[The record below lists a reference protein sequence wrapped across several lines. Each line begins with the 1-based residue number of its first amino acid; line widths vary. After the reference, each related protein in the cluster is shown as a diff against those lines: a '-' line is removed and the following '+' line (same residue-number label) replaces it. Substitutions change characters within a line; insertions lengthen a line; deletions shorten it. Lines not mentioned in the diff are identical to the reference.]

1 MLTSLYVEGDTFL
14 HRQRP
19 GAKLAL
25 ILVVGL
31 ALYLTERMTVQA
43 VAAAL
48 AGAVYFALPMTWRE
62 AIHRLKPVLFTI
74 GVLGLINAWALSPHE
89 AVVSTLRLLAVVF
102 LAAAV
107 TATTRIADFMETI
120 TWALQPAE
128 RLGIVR
134 AADVGLALGLVL
146 RFLPDIFAHYEGL
159 KEAHAAR
166 GIAFRPLRA
175 LGPLMILA
183 LKDADAIA
191 DAIDAR
197 GIRGGARPSNG
208 ERS

>member
-31 ALYLTERMTVQA
+31 ALYVTESLTVQA
-43 VAAAL
+43 VAAVIA
-48 AGAVYFALPMTWRE
+48 AAIYFSLPIPFRE
-62 AIHRLKPVLFTI
+62 AIYRLKPVLFTI
-74 GVLGLINAWALSPHE
+74 AVLGLINIWLLSPHE
-89 AVVSTLRLLAVVF
+89 ALVSTLRLLAVVF

-128 RLGIVR
+128 KLGIVR

-159 KEAHAAR
+159 KHAHAAR

-175 LGPLMILA
+175 LGPLIILT

-197 GIRGGARPSNG
+197 GIRGR
-208 ERS
+208 

>member
-25 ILVVGL
+25 ILVFGL
-31 ALYLTERMTVQA
+31 ALYFTELLAVQA
-43 VAAAL
+43 AAVAVT
-48 AGAVYFALPMTWRE
+48 GAIYFALPMPFRE
-62 AIHRLKPVLFTI
+62 AVQRLKPVLFTI
-74 GVLGLINAWALSPHE
+74 AVLAIFNGFVLSWQEAL
-89 AVVSTLRLLAVVF
+89 VSTLRLLAVVF

-120 TWALQPAE
+120 TWALRPAE

-146 RFLPDIFAHYEGL
+146 RFLPDIFGHYEAL
-159 KEAHAAR
+159 KQAHAAR

-175 LGPLMILA
+175 IGPLIILT

-197 GIRGGARPSNG
+197 GIRGR
-208 ERS
+208 

>member
-19 GAKLAL
+19 GAKLLL
-25 ILVVGL
+25 ILVFGL
-31 ALYLTERMTVQA
+31 ALYVTESLAVQA
-43 VAAAL
+43 VAMFI
-48 AGAVYFALPMTWRE
+48 AGAIYFSLPMPVRE
-62 AIHRLKPVLFTI
+62 AIYRLKPVLFTI
-74 GVLGLINAWALSPHE
+74 AVLGLINIWLLSPHE
-89 AVVSTLRLLAVVF
+89 ALVSTLRLLAVVF

-128 RLGIVR
+128 KLGIVR

-159 KEAHAAR
+159 REAHAAR

-175 LGPLMILA
+175 LGPLIILT

-197 GIRGGARPSNG
+197 GIRGR
-208 ERS
+208 

>member
-1 MLTSLYVEGDTFL
+1 MLTSLYVEGATFL
-14 HRQRP
+14 HRQRS
-19 GAKLAL
+19 GAKLLL
-25 ILVVGL
+25 ILVLGL
-31 ALYLTERMTVQA
+31 ALYFTELLAVQA
-43 VAAAL
+43 VAMII
-48 AGAVYFALPMTWRE
+48 AGAIYFSLPMTLRE
-62 AIHRLKPVLFTI
+62 ALYRLKPVLFAI
-74 GVLGLINAWALSPHE
+74 AVLGLINIWLLSPQE
-89 AVVSTLRLLAVVF
+89 AAVSTMRLLAVVF

-120 TWALQPAE
+120 TWALRPAE

-146 RFLPDIFAHYEGL
+146 RFLPDIFAHYEAL

-166 GIAFRPLRA
+166 GIAFRPIKA
-175 LGPLMILA
+175 LGPLIILT

-197 GIRGGARPSNG
+197 GIRGR
-208 ERS
+208 

>member
-25 ILVVGL
+25 ILVLGL
-31 ALYLTERMTVQA
+31 ALYFTELMAVQA
-43 VAAAL
+43 VAMVI
-48 AGAVYFALPMTWRE
+48 AGAIYFSLPMTVRE
-62 AIHRLKPVLFTI
+62 AVYRLKPVLFAI
-74 GVLGLINAWALSPHE
+74 AILALFNAYVLSWPEAL
-89 AVVSTLRLLAVVF
+89 VSTFRLLAVVF

-120 TWALQPAE
+120 TWALRPAE
-128 RLGIVR
+128 KLGIVR
-134 AADVGLALGLVL
+134 AADVSLALGLVL
-146 RFLPDIFAHYEGL
+146 RFLPDIFGHYEAL
-159 KEAHAAR
+159 REAHAAR
-166 GIAFRPLRA
+166 GIAFRPVRA
-175 LGPLMILA
+175 IGPLIILA

-197 GIRGGARPSNG
+197 GIRGR
-208 ERS
+208 

>member
-19 GAKLAL
+19 GAKLTL
-25 ILVVGL
+25 ILVFGL
-31 ALYLTERMTVQA
+31 ALYLTELMAVQA
-43 VAAAL
+43 AAMVVT
-48 AGAVYFALPMTWRE
+48 GAIYFALPMPLRE
-62 AIHRLKPVLFTI
+62 AIYRLKPVLFTI
-74 GVLGLINAWALSPHE
+74 AVLALVNAWLLSPHE
-89 AVVSTLRLLAVVF
+89 AIVSTMRLLAVVF

-120 TWALQPAE
+120 TWALKPAE

-146 RFLPDIFAHYEGL
+146 RFLPDIFGHYEAL
-159 KEAHAAR
+159 KQAHAAR
-166 GIAFRPLRA
+166 GIAFRPIRA
-175 LGPLMILA
+175 IGPLIILT

-197 GIRGGARPSNG
+197 GIRGR
-208 ERS
+208 

>member
-25 ILVVGL
+25 ILVLGL
-31 ALYLTERMTVQA
+31 ALYFTERMAVQA
-43 VAAAL
+43 VAMAIT
-48 AGAVYFALPMTWRE
+48 GAIYFSLPMTFRE
-62 AIHRLKPVLFTI
+62 ALYRLKPVLFTI
-74 GVLGLINAWALSPHE
+74 AFLALINAWLLSPQE

-107 TATTRIADFMETI
+107 TATTQIADFMETI
-120 TWALQPAE
+120 TWALRPVE

-134 AADVGLALGLVL
+134 AADVSLALGLVL

-159 KEAHAAR
+159 KQAHAAR
-166 GIAFRPLRA
+166 GIAFRPVRA
-175 LGPLMILA
+175 IGPLIILA

-197 GIRGGARPSNG
+197 GIRGR
-208 ERS
+208 

>member
-19 GAKLAL
+19 GAKLAA
-25 ILVVGL
+25 ILVFGL
-31 ALYLTERMTVQA
+31 ALYFTERMAVQA
-43 VAAAL
+43 AAMVV
-48 AGAVYFALPMTWRE
+48 AGAIYFALPMTFRE
-62 AIHRLKPVLFTI
+62 AVGRLKPVLFTI
-74 GVLGLINAWALSPHE
+74 AFLALVNAWLLSPE
-89 AVVSTLRLLAVVF
+89 AALVSTLRLLAVVF

-120 TWALQPAE
+120 TWALKPAE

-146 RFLPDIFAHYEGL
+146 RFLPDIFGHYEAL
-159 KEAHAAR
+159 KQAHAAR
-166 GIAFRPLRA
+166 GIAFRPIRA
-175 LGPLMILA
+175 IGPLIILT
-183 LKDADAIA
+183 LRDADAIA

-197 GIRGGARPSNG
+197 GIRGR
-208 ERS
+208 

>member
-19 GAKLAL
+19 GAKLLL

-31 ALYLTERMTVQA
+31 ALYVTESMAVQA
-43 VAAAL
+43 VAAVIA
-48 AGAVYFALPMTWRE
+48 AAIYFSLPMPFRE
-62 AIHRLKPVLFTI
+62 AIYRLKPVLFTI
-74 GVLGLINAWALSPHE
+74 AVLGLINIWLLSPHE
-89 AVVSTLRLLAVVF
+89 ALVSTLRLLAVVF

-107 TATTRIADFMETI
+107 TATTRIADFMESI

-128 RLGIVR
+128 KLGIVR

-159 KEAHAAR
+159 REAHAAR
-166 GIAFRPLRA
+166 GIAFKPLRA
-175 LGPLMILA
+175 IGPLIILT

-197 GIRGGARPSNG
+197 GIRGR
-208 ERS
+208 

>member
-25 ILVVGL
+25 ILVFGL
-31 ALYLTERMTVQA
+31 ALYLTERTAVQA
-43 VAAAL
+43 VAMVVT
-48 AGAVYFALPMTWRE
+48 GAIYFALPMPFRE
-62 AIHRLKPVLFTI
+62 AIYRLRPVLFTI
-74 GVLGLINAWALSPHE
+74 AVLAVFNGFVLSWPEAL
-89 AVVSTLRLLAVVF
+89 VSTLRLLAVVF

-120 TWALQPAE
+120 TWALQPVE

-159 KEAHAAR
+159 REAHAAR
-166 GIAFRPLRA
+166 GIAFRPIKA
-175 LGPLMILA
+175 LGPLIILT

-197 GIRGGARPSNG
+197 GIRGR
-208 ERS
+208 

>member
-19 GAKLAL
+19 GVKLAL
-25 ILVVGL
+25 ILIVGL
-31 ALYLTERMTVQA
+31 ALYFIELLAVQA
-43 VAAAL
+43 GAMVI
-48 AGAVYFALPMTWRE
+48 AGAIYFSLPMTLRE
-62 AIHRLKPVLFTI
+62 AIYRLKPVLFAI
-74 GVLGLINAWALSPHE
+74 AVLGLINIWLLSPQE
-89 AVVSTLRLLAVVF
+89 AAVSTLRLLAVVF

-107 TATTRIADFMETI
+107 TATTRIGDFMETI
-120 TWALQPAE
+120 TWALKPAE

-166 GIAFRPLRA
+166 GIPFRPMKA
-175 LGPLMILA
+175 IGPLIILT

-197 GIRGGARPSNG
+197 GIRGR
-208 ERS
+208 

>member
-19 GAKLAL
+19 GLKLAL
-25 ILVVGL
+25 ILVFGL
-31 ALYLTERMTVQA
+31 ALYFTERIAVQA
-43 VAAAL
+43 VAMAAT
-48 AGAVYFALPMTWRE
+48 GAIYFALPMPFRE

-74 GVLGLINAWALSPHE
+74 AVLGLINAWLLSPHE
-89 AVVSTLRLLAVVF
+89 AAVSTLRLLAVVF

-120 TWALQPAE
+120 TWALKPLE

-134 AADVGLALGLVL
+134 AADVSLALGLVL

-159 KEAHAAR
+159 RQAHAAR
-166 GIAFRPLRA
+166 GIAFRPIRA
-175 LGPLMILA
+175 IGPLIILA

-197 GIRGGARPSNG
+197 GIRGR
-208 ERS
+208 

>member
-31 ALYLTERMTVQA
+31 ALYMTEQMAVQA
-43 VAAAL
+43 VAMVI
-48 AGAVYFALPMTWRE
+48 AGAIYFSLPMTVRE
-62 AIHRLKPVLFTI
+62 AVYRLKPVLFTI
-74 GVLGLINAWALSPHE
+74 AVLAIFNGFVLSWHE
-89 AVVSTLRLLAVVF
+89 AFVSTLRLLAVVF
-102 LAAAV
+102 LAATV

-120 TWALQPAE
+120 TWILQPFE

-159 KEAHAAR
+159 REAHAAR
-166 GIAFRPLRA
+166 GIAFKPLRA
-175 LGPLMILA
+175 IGPLIILT

-197 GIRGGARPSNG
+197 GIRGR
-208 ERS
+208 